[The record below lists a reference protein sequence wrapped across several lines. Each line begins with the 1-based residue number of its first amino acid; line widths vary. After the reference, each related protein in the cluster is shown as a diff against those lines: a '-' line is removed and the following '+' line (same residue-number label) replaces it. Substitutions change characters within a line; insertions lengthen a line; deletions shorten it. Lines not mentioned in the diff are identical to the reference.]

1 MTKEKDKYIR
11 IKWKTW
17 KELRSLFKAKPKESV
32 AEYMERFLNET
43 IIWNMTMPEI
53 VKKS

>member
-1 MTKEKDKYIR
+1 MKEKDKYIR
-11 IKWKTW
+11 IRWSTW

-32 AEYMERFLNET
+32 ANYIQRFLDKT
-43 IIWNMTMPEI
+43 IIWNMSMPEI